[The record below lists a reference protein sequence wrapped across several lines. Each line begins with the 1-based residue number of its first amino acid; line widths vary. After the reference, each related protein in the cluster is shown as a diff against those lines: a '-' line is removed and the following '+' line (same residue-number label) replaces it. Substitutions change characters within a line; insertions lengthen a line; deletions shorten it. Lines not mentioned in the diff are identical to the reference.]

1 MPKRKLRKVVA
12 VGLALFMTAGVDNGW
27 AIGNV
32 AKGITVQAKSIA
44 KAEEE
49 KKGIPPLMFWNTT
62 IKSSQILEHAILFRF
77 HEIKIF
83 QMDMVLMLW
92 PWTSRIQQT
101 ISNS

>member
-27 AIGNV
+27 AIGNI

-49 KKGIPPLMFWNTT
+49 KRKIQPTFWNTT
-62 IKSSQILEHAILFRF
+62 IKSSQILEHVILCRF

-83 QMDMVLMLW
+83 QMDMVLMLQLW
-92 PWTSRIQQT
+92 ISRIQQT

>member
-27 AIGNV
+27 AIGNI

-44 KAEEE
+44 KVEEE
-49 KKGIPPLMFWNTT
+49 KRKTLLMFWNMT
-62 IKSSQILEHAILFRF
+62 IKSNQILEHVILYRF

-83 QMDMVLMLW
+83 QMDMVLMLQL
-92 PWTSRIQQT
+92 WTSRIQQI